1 MQGVEPL
8 PGGPGMLESRNLPR
22 RAGGERGDG
31 GNRAG
36 QGWPDRAR
44 LIKRGLGEG
53 RPGRAA
59 AAGGGRDESG
69 PAGGQAGG
77 LSWPCQH
84 FLMSPWL
91 ECVGGVGRGKRELTF
106 PRPWRRGPGQLLE
119 VGFFGG
125 AGGTRRCN

>member
-1 MQGVEPL
+1 MALGCWRVGTSPAE
-8 PGGPGMLESRNLPR
+8 LEGRGEMGATG
-22 RAGGERGDG
+22 RA
-31 GNRAG
+31 RAG
-36 QGWPDRAR
+36 QAGPD